1 MAELVY
7 VDEQPGQARQV
18 LRSAVASD
26 QFTRDQVVEVTPASS
41 MGETIELILAH
52 ECKVLITDYRLS
64 EHKADVEFS
73 GADLVREFQR
83 RFDRFPCFVTT
94 AFAEEAVNESIDTNI
109 VYPKSDFLGGD
120 VVGEEGRVS
129 DLPFFVRVRKKIVE
143 YETFVSES
151 MQEWKDLLTKNESK
165 EGLNAQEAERLL
177 ELDDILESLHGKHLA
192 VEGHLKRK
200 ALDSF
205 DQIIERAQLLIDRI
219 ESELEQ

>member
-7 VDEQPGQARQV
+7 VDEQPGQAHQV

-26 QFTRDQVVEVTPASS
+26 QFAMDQVAEVTPATSI
-41 MGETIELILAH
+41 GETIELILAH

-94 AFAEEAVNESIDTNI
+94 AFAEEAVNEPIDTNI

-120 VVGEEGRVS
+120 RVGEEGRVS
-129 DLPFFVRVRKKIVE
+129 DLPFFVRVRKKIAE

-151 MQEWKDLLTKNESK
+151 IQEWNGLLAKSESE
-165 EGLNAQEAERLL
+165 EGLNAREAERLL
-177 ELDDILESLHGKHLA
+177 ELDDILEALHGKHVA
-192 VEGHLKRK
+192 VERHLKRN
-200 ALDSF
+200 ALESF
-205 DQIIERAQLLIDRI
+205 DQIIERAQLLVERI